1 MTLYAGIDLGTSGV
15 KIVLADARDEILA
28 EASEPLAV
36 ARPHPGWSEQHPD
49 SWWKATCA
57 AFDRLAAD
65 HPGLMARVAGIGLSG
80 QMLGAVLVGADDR
93 PTHEC
98 ILWNDQRAIAECEK
112 LLARVPDI
120 GRRSSGNPDPGMT
133 APKLLWL
140 ARHHPRALDR
150 AEVLMLPKDYLR
162 LCLTG
167 ERASEPSDAAG
178 TLLMDCRSLQWD
190 EELATAAGWSTERL
204 PRLVPSHAQAGRL
217 RPELGARWGMSG
229 AVPVA
234 AGAGDNMACAVGVG
248 AAAPGDGVVTIGTSG
263 VLCAVDGRFHPA
275 PEVAVLTN
283 PHAAPGTWLSLGVVM
298 SATQS
303 LDWIAGICR
312 MEVPELAD
320 AAEAMARRHGIANA
334 PVMRP
339 SLTGIRTPDNRPD
352 AAAAMS
358 GITATTDA
366 AALAYAVMEGVAFQF
381 LDCHKAQQSAG
392 VPLERLMAVGGG
404 SRNRFWVGLIATLL
418 EMPIALPRG
427 SANAAAVGAARL
439 GSVACG
445 DFRPDEALPRKPALR
460 ATIAPD
466 AALGPALKRRHAR
479 FRALPM

>member
-1 MTLYAGIDLGTSGV
+1 MTTYAGIDLGTSGV
-15 KIVLADARDEILA
+15 KIVLADACDAILA
-28 EASEPLAV
+28 EASAPLAV
-36 ARPHPGWSEQHPD
+36 ARPQPGWSEQHPD
-49 SWWKATCA
+49 TWWKATCA

-65 HPGLMARVAGIGLSG
+65 HPDLMARMAGIGLSG
-80 QMLGAVLVGADDR
+80 QMLGAVLVGSDDR
-93 PTHEC
+93 PTRSC
-98 ILWNDQRAIAECEK
+98 ILWNDQRATAECAE
-112 LLARVPDI
+112 LLRHAPDI
-120 GRRSSGNPDPGMT
+120 GTRSAGSPDPGMT

-140 ARHHPRALDR
+140 ARHDRQALER

-167 ERASEPSDAAG
+167 ERATEPSDAAG
-178 TLLMDCRSLQWD
+178 TLLMDCRTLQWD

-204 PRLVPSHAQAGRL
+204 PRIVSSHAQAGRL
-217 RPELGARWGMSG
+217 RPELAARWGMPGS
-229 AVPVA
+229 VPVA
-234 AGAGDNMACAVGVG
+234 AGAGDNMACAIGVG
-248 AAAPGDGVVTIGTSG
+248 AATPGDGVVTIGTSG

-303 LDWIAGICR
+303 LEWLAGICR
-312 MEVPELAD
+312 MEVPDLAD
-320 AAEAMARRHGIANA
+320 AAEAMARKRGITDA

-352 AAAAMS
+352 AAAALA

-381 LDCHKAQQSAG
+381 LDCHKAQKSAG

-404 SRNRFWVGLIATLL
+404 SRNRFWIGLIATLL
-418 EMPIALPRG
+418 DMPISLPEG
-427 SANAAAVGAARL
+427 SANAAAAGAARL

-460 ATIAPD
+460 ATIAPE
-466 AALGPALKRRHAR
+466 APLGPALKQRHAR